1 MKQIWLGLAALT
13 VNASAGLADRQGGEH
28 RRQASATPPPAT
40 AKPEDPRMRKI
51 LFAAIA
57 TLSVTFGDLATAT
70 AARIGDGSNMPSM
83 PTTTPGYSVGTG

>member
-13 VNASAGLADRQGGEH
+13 VTTSAGLAHRQDGEH
-28 RRQASATPPPAT
+28 RRQASATLRPRT
-40 AKPEDPRMRKI
+40 AKPGDSRMRKI

-57 TLSVTFGDLATAT
+57 TLAVTFGDLATAT